1 MNNGSKPETQKRQ
14 DEEIAKSALFTLE
27 ELRKFR
33 EVLLKERDKILSK
46 ARDAVKAGSI
56 RMDTNEMMDEV
67 DLASVTME
75 QDLTFRLLD
84 RERKLL
90 AEIDHALLKIKN
102 GEFGYCEGTG
112 EPIPKRRL
120 ELTPWTRHSV
130 KHKEQL
136 EKRKKSGRGV
146 ADEEHD

>member
-1 MNNGSKPETQKRQ
+1 
-14 DEEIAKSALFTLE
+14 
-27 ELRKFR
+27 
-33 EVLLKERDKILSK
+33 
-46 ARDAVKAGSI
+46 
-56 RMDTNEMMDEV
+56 MMDEV
-67 DLASVTME
+67 DLATVTIE

-84 RERKLL
+84 RERRLL
-90 AEIDHALLKIKN
+90 SEIDHALMKMKN
-102 GEFGYCEGTG
+102 GDFGYCEGTG

-146 ADEEHD
+146 ADEELD